1 MTEVDERI
9 VAMHFDNK
17 QFEKGAKQT
26 IETLEKLRDSCDMEG
41 AADSLNELGKAAK
54 DLHFDEPAE
63 HAEKLGTALGVIGKV
78 AKKAFSLTTW
88 PVSKIG
94 GALRGLAS
102 DVRKWFGIDLAR
114 DIEQAAIKMTKA
126 LTIEPVGAGWNEYEM
141 KMDSIKTIMS
151 GTAKE
156 FANLSDE
163 EHMGKVKEVLEDLN
177 KYADDTIYSFK
188 DMTSNIGKFTN
199 AGVKLDTAAKS
210 MMGISNIAAKFGQ
223 GTQQASMAMYN
234 FSQAMSLGYVEL
246 RDWRSIENANMAGLD
261 FKQTLID
268 IGVAMGT
275 LKKDSKGTV
284 KTAVKGQKKVAVN
297 AENLRDTLNK
307 KWLTNDVLQKTLE
320 IYSGNLSEKEIRAL
334 GNFTDEQVAQFMKLG
349 AEAKE
354 AATQVR
360 TFSKMFDALKEAA
373 QSGWAVTF
381 EKIVGDMNEA
391 TSLWTMLNDR
401 ISGWMNKSAEN
412 RNSILNQWR
421 GLSSD
426 GSFRMS
432 EIDGRQEMIL
442 ALQNIL
448 DIVEQIG
455 KAVSGAIYA
464 VFGKLTGSKLRRWS
478 VQFNQMTANLSKW
491 LGKMDDPAS
500 RINKIS
506 KALKIILVP
515 IKAIGKA
522 VSTVAKTVMKYVSP
536 LIDPILTF
544 LAALGDAMDNL
555 LDGKIDIKGAADS
568 VKNAFKSLGTSF
580 KSVGKTIWNSI
591 SSWFSGLFKNDKG
604 ELTSIGQWFTNIYGK
619 FNEYLDKFKAF
630 IHWDRIKTFASGF
643 WQEILGFFRGKQT
656 GVNFKTGEAIYGES
670 GFSKMF
676 NGLKDDFNS
685 AFERFK
691 KVIHWN
697 DISTFF
703 EGIKTAVINFV
714 TPGENGEP
722 SQLRQ
727 KLTEY
732 SGAIRYFIN
741 KFKQWDGWNKIGTF
755 LNNNILQPII
765 QFITPGENG
774 EPSQLRKKFN
784 EITGAI
790 RGFIKRAEKWAIWGK
805 LGTFFTNNI
814 KQPIIDFITSTN
826 GEPSKMQKLFEN
838 IKEHVTMF
846 FNNVR
851 EWEGWAPLGDFF
863 EKYLITPIRRLW
875 NFLVHGDADY
885 DEKKAKAHSP
895 IGIIASA
902 GASDVSLGKKAAND
916 NKTAFDEI
924 YDSMNEGIGK
934 VMSVGADL
942 TQDTEKTTPLQKI
955 IGWINN
961 FSDAISGFK
970 DSVQQAVEWLVNEP
984 WEQHFN
990 TLNEK
995 LRQLGITFGI
1005 LNTGTLIGG
1014 TGKAVGGIGK
1024 LFSNL
1029 GTFVKEWNG
1038 LKIDVAGGSDI
1049 GEGFKSLGTNL
1060 GEGLKSF
1067 FTEGGNFFKRKDFGK
1082 QIGQII
1088 GNYKEGATTSTE
1100 RVKTFADL
1108 LIELAG
1114 SVALMVYAIN
1124 SLVSKIK
1131 EIEDIDDPKK
1141 IETIWERFNYVMQ
1154 GVMTT
1159 IGVTELVGL
1168 VSSLGGRA
1176 KVNTVGTTLIGLA
1189 VAIEG
1194 MVLAISQL
1202 VGTIKDNDP
1211 GNVDRAISILEELAL
1226 VIGAFELFH
1235 NISAADSVLSVTL
1248 GGGKASGLVGF
1259 AVAIEGMV
1267 IALNQLVSTISNN
1280 AEKPEI
1286 IDKAILILTEL
1297 AGLIT
1302 AFELLKGMQ
1311 FGEKITFGGGKANG
1325 LIGFAIAIEAMIH
1338 AVGSIAET
1346 AAKDNVDMAV
1356 VQGTIAEIAALITG
1370 FEVFKNISSIKIGS
1384 FKMGGGNSG
1393 LIGFILA
1400 IEAMVHAV
1408 TSLAGQDVGKIK
1420 QAQGII
1426 EALGSMLTDFVGT
1439 KNITSLFRSKINVGS
1454 FSYNGK
1460 SGSGLIGFILALG
1473 ILIKA
1478 TVDLSAYGNETQVDH
1493 AKRVIESLGGLLT
1506 VFTAVFDVTS
1516 GIGSVGQRLAGVLA
1530 IAVLAGAIYLILN
1543 SVKDIAALDDTK
1555 YARINET
1562 FGNVST
1568 MITGIAAFMIGSD
1581 GFLAIAGALGKM
1593 DIATAAKGGL
1603 NALIIIAEFMVGLGA
1618 LTWVFGLFNDDFIAQ
1633 IEQGKK
1639 VVKAIAGFVSAV
1651 WEGVTGMTIG
1661 ETLFGKQ
1668 ESATDQFQA
1677 LAESMKDV
1685 KTEDVDH
1692 AMAIFDKITA
1702 FAGTL
1707 KGFDPTIFDKWF
1719 SGDITLGQFADYM
1732 KELAGGLSALNT
1744 AVGTDFN
1751 AEAVGY
1757 GIDIIGK
1764 LITFATGSKEIDTA
1778 AIYDVAF
1785 ALQRL
1790 GASDEE
1796 LKDWSFGERMHEVNW
1811 KDLFTAFEKIGA
1823 AIKKGM
1829 DETPIGEG
1837 TNFGEAII
1845 NKIVEAINLGSD
1857 QIGAAIAAAVN
1868 SGITNMV
1875 LLPAGVAQSTE
1886 QSVTQPLADGL
1897 AQAAETAASKAE
1909 QTLNS
1914 AGSAGNAIVNKGVN
1928 LLGGLINTA
1937 LGGGD
1942 TDAAVNEVVSGMTET
1957 FNTEVSGMID
1967 EVTKTWS
1974 SGEATVEGQVTKDS
1988 KYIPMAAGASIIN
2001 NTKYA
2006 TDGID
2011 YMTRMMHQAYRANNM
2026 IASPSKVFYDMTSF
2040 IPMAVGNSIRDN
2052 TYLATD
2058 QVAEMSTAMQQAL
2071 ITAGAWLNDDFTF
2084 SPVIS
2089 PVVDMSG
2096 VRAGAGSI
2104 SSMFAAR
2111 YGFNAQVPSFTR
2123 NVQTPNIQTPSQ
2135 NSAQIVNAITERLDS
2150 LDNDM
2155 KNLKIVL
2162 DTGALVGQTV
2172 SAYDRALGE
2181 RASRSARG

>member
-114 DIEQAAIKMTKA
+114 DIEQAAKKMVKS
-126 LTIEPVGAGWNEYEM
+126 LTVEPVGTGWNEYEM

-151 GTAKE
+151 GTKKE
-156 FANLSDE
+156 FAELSDK
-163 EHMGKVKEVLEDLN
+163 EHMGKVKAVLEDLN
-177 KYADDTIYSFK
+177 RYADETVYSFK
-188 DMTSNIGKFTN
+188 DMTSSIGKFTN
-199 AGVKLDTAAKS
+199 VGVKLDTAAKS
-210 MMGISNIAAKFGQ
+210 MMGISNLAASAGQ
-223 GTQQASMAMYN
+223 GAEQANRAMYN
-234 FSQAMSLGYVEL
+234 LSQAMSSGVLEY
-246 RDWRSIENANMAGLD
+246 RDWREGLINTNMVTSD
-261 FKQTLID
+261 FQETLMAV
-268 IGVAMGT
+268 GVSLGT
-275 LKKDSKGTV
+275 LKKNSKGV
-284 KTAVKGQKKVAVN
+284 IKTAVKGQKAMKVTT
-297 AENLRDTLNK
+297 ENFRDTLKK
-307 KWLTNDVLQKTLE
+307 KWLTSDVLTTTLE
-320 IYSGNLSEKEIRAL
+320 IFSGNLGEKEIRAL
-334 GNFTDEQVAQFMKLG
+334 GNFTDEQVAQFMKIG
-349 AEAKE
+349 TEAKK

-360 TFSKMFDALKEAA
+360 TFSKMYDALKEAA
-373 QSGWAVTF
+373 QSGWATSF
-381 EKIVGDMNEA
+381 ELIIGDMNEA
-391 TSLWTMLNDR
+391 TDLWTMINNR
-401 ISGWMNKSAEN
+401 ISGWMDQSAKD
-412 RNSILNQWR
+412 RNGILNRWR

-478 VQFNQMTANLSKW
+478 IQFNQMTANLSKW

-580 KSVGKTIWNSI
+580 KSVGKTIWSGI

-604 ELTSIGQWFTNIYGK
+604 ELTSIGQWFMNIYDK

-630 IHWDRIKTFASGF
+630 IHWDQIKAFASGF

-656 GVNFKTGEAIYGES
+656 GVNFKTGKAIYGES

-741 KFKQWDGWNKIGTF
+741 RFKQWDGWNKIGTF

-774 EPSQLRKKFN
+774 EPSQLRKKLN

-838 IKEHVTMF
+838 IKEHVTTF

-1124 SLVSKIK
+1124 LLVSKIK

-1154 GVMTT
+1154 GVMST

-1194 MVLAISQL
+1194 MVIAINQL

-1235 NISAADSVLSVTL
+1235 NISAADSVLSITL

-1267 IALNQLVSTISNN
+1267 IALNQLVGTVNN
-1280 AEKPEI
+1280 AEKPEA
-1286 IDKAILILTEL
+1286 IDKAILILAKL

-1302 AFELLKGMQ
+1302 AFQLLKGMQ
-1311 FGEKITFGGGKANG
+1311 FGEKVTLGGKSSG

-1338 AVGSIAET
+1338 AVGSIAEVT
-1346 AAKDNVDMAV
+1346 TKEGVNMDV

-1370 FEVFKNISSIKIGS
+1370 FKVFNNISSVKIGN
-1384 FKMGGGNSG
+1384 FKMGGGKSG
-1393 LIGFILA
+1393 LIGFVLA
-1400 IEAMVHAV
+1400 IEAMIHAV
-1408 TSLAGQDVGKIK
+1408 KSLSGLGKDKLTAGTNALDKLSEFIFK
-1420 QAQGII
+1420 F
-1426 EALGSMLTDFVGT
+1426 EALKIG
-1439 KNITSLFRSKINVGS
+1439 TSLFGS
-1454 FSYNGK
+1454 TISTGGGFSYKGGK
-1460 SGSGLIGFILALG
+1460 GTGLIGFIAAITAMLAE
-1473 ILIKA
+1473 
-1478 TVDLSAYGNETQVDH
+1478 V
-1493 AKRVIESLGGLLT
+1493 VIIGGLPQEQINNGISTLQAVT
-1506 VFTAVFDVTS
+1506 EMINKFQGLASLENFTEKF
-1516 GIGSVGQRLAGVLA
+1516 GSVGQKVASTVGLGLFMAGL
-1530 IAVLAGAIYLILN
+1530 GAILWSIAELSKTTTPEQVKSFSDVLN
-1543 SVKDIAALDDTK
+1543 SLFPSIAAFEGYITAMAAIGAASPAAGWTGGAMAAVSMLEFIAIFCAAAYGIAEWQKSNPEIFTD
-1555 YARINET
+1555 IET
-1562 FGNVST
+1562 GL
-1568 MITGIAAFMIGSD
+1568 TGIAKLIGIFTGTVQGSHQ
-1581 GFLAIAGALGKM
+1581 GAALVALSTRLNEAANTAG
-1593 DIATAAKGGL
+1593 DIDLEKL
-1603 NALIIIAEFMVGLGA
+1603 NKLNSAVALI
-1618 LTWVFGLFNDDFIAQ
+1618 
-1633 IEQGKK
+1633 
-1639 VVKAIAGFVSAV
+1639 
-1651 WEGVTGMTIG
+1651 
-1661 ETLFGKQ
+1661 
-1668 ESATDQFQA
+1668 
-1677 LAESMKDV
+1677 
-1685 KTEDVDH
+1685 KTMSENLP
-1692 AMAIFDKITA
+1692 K
-1702 FAGTL
+1702 
-1707 KGFDPTIFDKWF
+1707 DPTILEKWF
-1719 SGDITLGQFADYM
+1719 EGKMSLTDFAVNMANLGDGLRSFYTSVSGNNFLGQQAEGAINADSFVNAGIALEAVFGVLRDYKDSGLTAMDAASLSAFLDYLADYDSGFNLSDSF
-1732 KELAGGLSALNT
+1732 LAQLAKMGTAFSSGFTGIKLPDLDASGVIEQIAIQIESEASQTRLRSAIIKSIT
-1744 AVGTDFN
+1744 
-1751 AEAVGY
+1751 EAVNGMKNTTDVALEAGANAASDTLNKASAVIEQSTPQIGQNVEGMVTGLLGY
-1757 GIDIIGK
+1757 ILPG
-1764 LITFATGSKEIDTA
+1764 LTDTA
-1778 AIYDVAF
+1778 SEAGKETSDTLAKNAAAGSGEMDKSGQQLMTSLGIGLNKKSDVPITAMENMSRQLLDVMPTMAAMHSPSRIAIDWGKNLMLGLAAGTTANASYPVVA
-1785 ALQRL
+1785 
-1790 GASDEE
+1790 
-1796 LKDWSFGERMHEVNW
+1796 
-1811 KDLFTAFEKIGA
+1811 
-1823 AIKKGM
+1823 M
-1829 DETPIGEG
+1829 DE
-1837 TNFGEAII
+1837 
-1845 NKIVEAINLGSD
+1845 
-1857 QIGAAIAAAVN
+1857 
-1868 SGITNMV
+1868 
-1875 LLPAGVAQSTE
+1875 
-1886 QSVTQPLADGL
+1886 
-1897 AQAAETAASKAE
+1897 AAES
-1909 QTLNS
+1909 
-1914 AGSAGNAIVNKGVN
+1914 
-1928 LLGGLINTA
+1928 
-1937 LGGGD
+1937 
-1942 TDAAVNEVVSGMTET
+1942 
-1957 FNTEVSGMID
+1957 
-1967 EVTKTWS
+1967 
-1974 SGEATVEGQVTKDS
+1974 
-1988 KYIPMAAGASIIN
+1988 
-2001 NTKYA
+2001 
-2006 TDGID
+2006 
-2011 YMTRMMHQAYRANNM
+2011 YMN
-2026 IASPSKVFYDMTSF
+2026 
-2040 IPMAVGNSIRDN
+2040 
-2052 TYLATD
+2052 
-2058 QVAEMSTAMQQAL
+2058 AMQQAL
-2071 ITAGAWLNDDFTF
+2071 IAAGAWLNDDFTF

-2111 YGFNAQVPSFTR
+2111 YGFNTQVPSFTR